1 MENVIVEFNNVSVD
15 YEMKHLTLHACS
27 NISMPLVKGKITA
40 LVGESGSG
48 KTTLA
53 TSLLNCIT
61 APGRVS
67 AGEVLLH
74 SEKNGKTI
82 NVTALPPDQLNAF
95 RWNNVSMVFQ
105 GAQSALNPI
114 VTVFN
119 QFYET
124 LQVHNVKLSKK
135 EARERFARL
144 LEKLNLAP
152 TVLDSYPHEISG
164 GMKQRV
170 MIAFSMLLEPEVIIL
185 DEPTT
190 ALDVIT
196 QNYIFSLLKAI
207 NRENGTT
214 MLLLT
219 HDIAVVA
226 EYADYMGIMYG
237 GRLMEY
243 GSVKEVFKHTY
254 NPYTR
259 GLICSTPSLKK
270 DNSEIKPIPGTPVD
284 ITNLPPG
291 CGFAQRCEDCMD
303 ICHERIPVD
312 VEVQK
317 GHFVKCHKYGEGGCH
332 A

>member
-1 MENVIVEFNNVSVD
+1 MQDVIVEFNHVSVD
-15 YEMKHLTLHACS
+15 YEMKKLTLHACTDVTF
-27 NISMPLVKGKITA
+27 PLRKGKITA

-61 APGRVS
+61 SPGRVVD
-67 AGEVLLH
+67 GQVLLH
-74 SEKNGKTI
+74 SEKCGKTI
-82 NVTALPPDQLNAF
+82 DVTGLDEDRLNAF

-114 VTVFN
+114 VTIFK

-124 LQVHNVKLSKK
+124 MLVHGVKISKAD
-135 EARERFARL
+135 ARVRFAEL
-144 LEKLNLAP
+144 LAKLNLASS
-152 TVLDSYPHEISG
+152 VLDAYPHEISG

-170 MIAFSMLLEPEVIIL
+170 MIAFSMLLNPEVIIL

-196 QNYIFSLLKAI
+196 QNYIFTLLKQI
-207 NRENGTT
+207 NWENGTT
-214 MLLLT
+214 MMLLT

-243 GSVKEVFKHTY
+243 GKVADVFKHCF

-259 GLICSTPSLKK
+259 GLIRSTPSLAK
-270 DNSEIKPIPGTPVD
+270 DNAQVKPIGGVPVD
-284 ITNLPPG
+284 ITNLPAG
-291 CGFAQRCEDCMD
+291 CPFAERCEDCMAV
-303 ICHERIPVD
+303 CARQMPRD
-312 VEVQK
+312 VEAAE
-317 GHFVKCHKYGEGGCH
+317 GHIVKCHKYAAE
-332 A
+332 